1 MVASRRKKFCATET
15 TLTIFLLI
23 LLRQKVGS
31 KLPEANERVV
41 EDKQY
46 QRKRELIFREKKMSH
61 CCDNLKK
68 VTNVDLIVVLFAY
81 LIKAHEVRLRIECLK
96 LEDFE
101 RLFRKGD

>member
-41 EDKQY
+41 EDDAHNMNDQDKKKSHIQTIAKEKRTDL
-46 QRKRELIFREKKMSH
+46 QRKKDVAL
-61 CCDNLKK
+61 L
-68 VTNVDLIVVLFAY
+68 
-81 LIKAHEVRLRIECLK
+81 
-96 LEDFE
+96 
-101 RLFRKGD
+101 

>member
-1 MVASRRKKFCATET
+1 
-15 TLTIFLLI
+15 
-23 LLRQKVGS
+23 
-31 KLPEANERVV
+31 
-41 EDKQY
+41 
-46 QRKRELIFREKKMSH
+46 MSH